1 MSAPIAAA
9 GAAASFGRSLGES
22 AASTGTHGL
31 INGFLG
37 QLFGGMNARRQ
48 WRYQQKQMKLQQQ
61 YALEQM
67 QKQSEL
73 SYANWQKQFD
83 YENAYNDPSKVFDRY
98 LKAGV
103 TPAAVLGSSGVG
115 VNATMSGG
123 SSAMPSASGPSG
135 GSPVSAGAFSPG
147 DPTAIAQNMLAR
159 STVDRNAA
167 AANRDNA
174 EARSIDDQNVG
185 NQLYTLMA
193 ETRIALDQAATKHDL
208 AASDV
213 LKVQESIERNALF
226 ISDATLLSAIDEKK
240 NQAAFVAGQ
249 VRRLNIENEHLGAV
263 LSAQAFMMNTQAA
276 LNQVLGDQAVEVI
289 ESLRLNN
296 LDTANELVRNWDKRF
311 DVEIPNP
318 QYSENLRSN
327 NPIVR
332 ANPGPPSFKVSM
344 SLKDFYDKT
353 IVNEA
358 NASDFLPEQARIALR
373 NAKLDPYVEISKALV
388 GVAGNVVGAGLIRGG
403 MSRAAGSIA
412 AGGSSSNSA
421 GTSLTTRYD
430 SRGNVVG
437 YAKTEMNR
445 SGHSST
451 YNNTRRSR

>member
-1 MSAPIAAA
+1 MRLIDFKSYVDPVSTGAILGTAGIAA
-9 GAAASFGRSLGES
+9 GGQVASGLFKPSLK
-22 AASTGTHGL
+22 
-31 INGFLG
+31 
-37 QLFGGMNARRQ
+37 RQ
-48 WRYQQKQMKLQQQ
+48 WKYQQKQMKLQQQ

-67 QKQSEL
+67 QKQGEIN
-73 SYANWQKQFD
+73 YANWQKQFD

-123 SSAMPSASGPSG
+123 SAGSVGASGPSG
-135 GSPVSAGAFSPG
+135 GPFDFSSPLPPGVGSSAAG
-147 DPTAIAQNMLAR
+147 TALDAMGVN
-159 STVDRNAA
+159 STIERNKA

-174 EARSIDDQNVG
+174 EAQSISDQNVG
-185 NQLYTLMA
+185 HQLYTLMA
-193 ETRIALDQAATKHDL
+193 ETRVALDEAAAKHNL
-208 AASDV
+208 AVADV
-213 LKVQESIERNALF
+213 LKVQESLEKNALF
-226 ISDATLLSAIDEKK
+226 ISDATLLSTIDEKK
-240 NQAAFVAGQ
+240 NQAALTAAE
-249 VRRLNIENEHLGAV
+249 VRRLGIENEHLGAV
-263 LSAQAFMMNTQAA
+263 MSAQAFMMNTQAA
-276 LNQVLGDQAVEVI
+276 LNQVLGEQANAVI

-311 DVEIPNP
+311 EVTIPNP

-327 NPIVR
+327 NPVVR

-344 SLKDFYDKT
+344 SLKDFHDKT
-353 IVNEA
+353 IINEA

-373 NAKLDPYVEISKALV
+373 NARLDPYVEISKALV
-388 GVAGNVVGAGLIRGG
+388 GAAASIAGAGIIRGG
-403 MSRAAGSIA
+403 MSRAAGTIS
-412 AGGSSSNSA
+412 AGGSSSSSA
-421 GTSLTTRYD
+421 GSSLTTRYD

-451 YNNTRRSR
+451 YGTTRKSR